1 MKLFDTHTHYDDEKF
16 DTLGY
21 PSREALIASLF
32 ESEVDYILGAS
43 VDLATSALQIDMASR
58 FPGYYAAV
66 GIHPE
71 NCGGFADAEGAIRE
85 IEKLAAA
92 PKVKAIG
99 EIGLDYYWEDNP
111 SREVQQYFFEEQLA
125 LAGRLGLPVIVHDRE
140 AHGATL
146 ETLLCH
152 PDVTGVLHSFSGSVE
167 MARELWRRGWYISFS
182 GVITFKNASRLLEV
196 VKAVP
201 ADRILVETDCPYLSP
216 VPMRGKVNHSGYVKY
231 TAARAAELRGED
243 YEAFVEM
250 TTENAKRL
258 LKIG

>member
-16 DTLGY
+16 DTLGF

-43 VDLATSALQIDMASR
+43 VNPATSAFQIDMASR
-58 FPGYYAAV
+58 FPGFYAAV

-71 NCGGFADAEGAIRE
+71 NCGEADAGESLRK
-85 IEKLAAA
+85 IEELAAA

-99 EIGLDYYWEDNP
+99 EIGLDYYWEENP
-111 SREVQQYFFEEQLA
+111 PREVQQHFFEEQLA

-146 ETLLCH
+146 ETLLRY

-182 GVITFKNASRLLEV
+182 GVITFKNANRLLEV

-243 YEAFVEM
+243 YDTFVKM

-258 LKIG
+258 FGIM